1 MQKERSRCGKMGKIF
16 YLMGKSASG
25 KDTIYKK
32 LRDQAEGLKTVAL
45 YTTRPIREG
54 EKEGE
59 EYFFVD
65 RERFEELY
73 KSGKVI
79 EYRDYHTVH
88 GLWTY
93 FTVDAGQFHLDRESY
108 LMIGTL
114 ESYEKMQ
121 NYFGTDTMIPVYIE
135 VEDGERLARALAR
148 ERQQEKPKYAEMC
161 RRFLTDTED
170 FAEEK
175 LQKLGISH
183 RYENHDVDKT
193 VKEILRKIEELQ

>member
-1 MQKERSRCGKMGKIF
+1 MGKIF

-25 KDTIYKK
+25 KDTIYKRLK
-32 LRDQAEGLKTVAL
+32 EEAPDLKTVAL

-73 KSGKVI
+73 RSGKVI
-79 EYRDYHTVH
+79 EFRDYHTIH

-93 FTVDAGQFHLDRESY
+93 FTVDAGQFHLEKENY
-108 LMIGTL
+108 LMIGTP

-121 NYFGTDTMIPVYIE
+121 KYFGEEVMIPLYIE
-135 VEDGERLARALAR
+135 VEDGERLARALSR

-161 RRFLTDTED
+161 RRFLTDSED

-175 LQKLGISH
+175 LQKLGICT
-183 RYENHDVDKT
+183 RYENLDIEVT
-193 VKEILRKIEELQ
+193 VEEILRKIAKIQ

>member
-1 MQKERSRCGKMGKIF
+1 MGKIF

-25 KDTIYKK
+25 KDTIYKRLK
-32 LRDQAEGLKTVAL
+32 EEAPGLKTVAL

-73 KSGKVI
+73 RSGKVI
-79 EYRDYHTVH
+79 EFRDYHTIH

-93 FTVDAGQFHLDRESY
+93 FTVDAGQFHLEKENY
-108 LMIGTL
+108 LMIGTP

-121 NYFGTDTMIPVYIE
+121 KYFGEEVMIPLYIE
-135 VEDGERLARALAR
+135 VEDGERLARALSR

-161 RRFLTDTED
+161 RRFLTDSED

-175 LQKLGISH
+175 LQKLGICT
-183 RYENHDVDKT
+183 RYENLDIEVT
-193 VKEILRKIEELQ
+193 VEEILRKIAKIQ